1 MNIKKLF
8 GIYGVMLI
16 VILIILGY
24 TAVTYNTN
32 ITVSIKNDRVNAFN
46 DDWQEENILENEK
59 NMLYINTLPS
69 EYISD
74 MALVFKS
81 FNCTVEAYIDSKKV
95 YEFGI
100 FENDRFIHS
109 PGVTINIIDIS
120 EQDLGKDIIIKT
132 TSPYNDGRLGK
143 FLIGDKYSIIIG
155 YIQENILSSSICFIM
170 FLVGLICII
179 TGIVIKWKFNSK
191 GSLIYIGLFALTLA
205 LWSFTEI
212 EILYLFVPNKIFFR
226 NLAYLS
232 LTVISIPLLMFI
244 REVYGL
250 DYKNLLDGAVIFDFI
265 TFLICV
271 ILQVLNIY
279 DLRQTLVLTH
289 ISIALDLL
297 IAIYVTFKG
306 FFNAKIKKHSVEAF
320 SVAMLVLAI
329 SIVIDIVKFYTVDY
343 DDASRFLRIGF
354 LICLIIFLVDTGK
367 EFISIIQN
375 LQESRTLKKMAYT
388 DVLTGLGNRFAYQQE
403 IEKLEDI
410 DLLKR
415 TIIAIMDLNDLKRV
429 NDNLGHAMGDKYIID
444 SAKLIQEAFKDIGGV
459 CYRIGGDEFA
469 MIVKDVSLEAYFK
482 SIKRMK
488 KMQNEY
494 NEKSEDLKIKI
505 SYGSAKFE
513 EKIDNDVHDTI
524 KRADDR
530 MYRNK
535 GDLKKIS
542 PNRPKKAAVLL

>member
-1 MNIKKLF
+1 MNTKKLF

-32 ITVSIKNDRVNAFN
+32 ITISVKSDRVNAFN

-59 NMLYINTLPS
+59 NMLYRKTLPS
-69 EYISD
+69 EYVSD

-81 FNCTVEAYIDSKKV
+81 FNCTVEAYIDGKKV

-100 FENDRFIHS
+100 FENDKFIHS

-143 FLIGDKYSIIIG
+143 FVIGDKYSIIIE

-179 TGIVIKWKFNSK
+179 VGVVIKWKFNSK
-191 GSLIYIGLFALTLA
+191 KSLIYIGLFALTLA

-212 EILYLFVPNKIFFR
+212 EILYLFVPNKVFFR

-271 ILQVLNIY
+271 ILQILNIC
-279 DLRQTLVLTH
+279 DLRQTLPLTH
-289 ISIALDLL
+289 VSIAVAVV
-297 IAIYVTFKG
+297 ISVYVTFKEL
-306 FFNAKIKKHSVEAF
+306 FCSKMKNHSVKTFTAAIF
-320 SVAMLVLAI
+320 VLAI
-329 SIVIDIVKFYTVDY
+329 SVFIDVVKFYTADY
-343 DDASRFLRIGF
+343 DDASQFLRIGF
-354 LICLIIFLVDTGK
+354 LVCLIIFSVDAGR
-367 EFISIIQN
+367 EFIGIMKNS
-375 LQESRTLKKMAYT
+375 QESRALKEMAYT

-415 TIIAIMDLNDLKRV
+415 TIIAIMDLNDLKGV

-469 MIVKDVSLEAYFK
+469 MIVKDVSLEVYFR
-482 SIKRMK
+482 SIKKMK
-488 KMQNEY
+488 KMQDEY
-494 NEKSEDLKIKI
+494 NEKSENLKIKI

-513 EKIDNDVHDTI
+513 ENIDNDVHDTI

-542 PNRPKKAAVLL
+542 PNRPKKTAVQL